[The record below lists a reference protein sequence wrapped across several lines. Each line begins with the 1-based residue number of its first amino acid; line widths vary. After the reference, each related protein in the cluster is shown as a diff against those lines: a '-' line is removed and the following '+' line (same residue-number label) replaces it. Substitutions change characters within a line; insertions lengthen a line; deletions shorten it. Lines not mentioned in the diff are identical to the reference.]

1 VVVDRYGESAL
12 GAVLAD
18 DVFVQNVVDLARLRK
33 ILELE
38 GRRSGELLIDDLVAE
53 VDALVADIDA
63 GAGDQLLDLPL
74 RLAAEAAEEL
84 LVGFGGTCQ
93 RNTPSVSLRPAG
105 SFLAESLDAC
115 RPRPLWNLVTPCAA
129 GFLPPYIGRPHS
141 GQHPGCR

>member
-1 VVVDRYGESAL
+1 VVVDRYGEGAL

-18 DVFVQNVVDLARLRK
+18 DVLVQDAVDLARLGK
-33 ILELE
+33 VLELE

-63 GAGDQLLDLPL
+63 GAGDELLDLAL

-93 RNTPSVSLRPAG
+93 RITPSVSLRPAG
-105 SFLAESLDAC
+105 SFLGGSLDAC
-115 RPRPLWNLVTPCAA
+115 RPWPCGFWLRHAWPVSFRRGVTRGMAA
-129 GFLPPYIGRPHS
+129 SSLG
-141 GQHPGCR
+141 